1 MNKLINKEMK
11 VAEVDYGGSG
21 GHFHMSNFPY
31 IIPYNTCSISTVS
44 NVSLS
49 GFTQL
54 MNSTRHGFKY
64 FLKYLS
70 TSQVHR
76 SIL

>member
-31 IIPYNTCSISTVS
+31 IIPYNTCSISTV
-44 NVSLS
+44 
-49 GFTQL
+49 
-54 MNSTRHGFKY
+54 
-64 FLKYLS
+64 
-70 TSQVHR
+70 
-76 SIL
+76 